1 MAITFLRRRSP
12 AAPSEPD
19 DGIEGM
25 EIGAD
30 GARDIFSCPTCA
42 RPLAV
47 GTSRCRGCGTVF
59 LAGVPARRASL
70 FLAIGAV
77 VGLVVGATFATVASG
92 VTRGGPST
100 AAGVVGGPDATASP
114 QVMVAAPNAAA
125 NALRLTIA
133 VDDRLSA
140 SEVRLRSLLSG
151 SFDTLAVAGMLRS
164 MAADAAWGVDVV
176 GRLADWPAA
185 ADLQP
190 RLRDL
195 YRKIVATASDGLSKT
210 ITSPTAYRT
219 AAKRMLAH
227 AAAISALRAES
238 VALAA
243 AYGISLP
250 QP

>member
-1 MAITFLRRRSP
+1 MAP
-12 AAPSEPD
+12 AGPD
-19 DGIEGM
+19 DGLEGM
-25 EIGAD
+25 PIGAD

-59 LAGVPARRASL
+59 LAGVPAKRASL

-77 VGLVVGATFATVASG
+77 LGLVVGATFATVASG
-92 VTRGGPST
+92 MTRGAPPTS
-100 AAGVVGGPDATASP
+100 AGVVAGPGATTEP

-151 SFDTLAVAGMLRS
+151 SFDTLAVASMLRS
-164 MAADAAWGVDVV
+164 MAADAAWGSDVV

-190 RLRDL
+190 RLRDQ

-210 ITSPTAYRT
+210 LTSPTAYRT
-219 AAKRMLAH
+219 AAKRMLAL
-227 AAAISALRAES
+227 APNIAELRTES